1 MIGIPVSLANRS
13 ELAPMVKFQSAA
25 ETARA
30 GLNKED
36 LAQLLNIS
44 VMSLVEKLSGKR
56 DFMLDECLKIKSA
69 LVENRLGLEY
79 LFACEPIKRG

>member
-1 MIGIPVSLANRS
+1 MYKNL
-13 ELAPMVKFQSAA
+13 LA

-36 LAQLLNIS
+36 LARLLNIP
-44 VMSLVEKLSGKR
+44 VKSLLEKLAGKR

-69 LVENRLGLEY
+69 LAENRLGLEY
-79 LFACEPIKRG
+79 LFQTAKEI